1 VISASSLLNFVM
13 ASFTQPLRITRRGQ
27 HRVEDVGTSESSDSF
42 FVDCC
47 CFFGNI
53 GGFVVDV
60 CVFLFLKWIFGSV
73 VHWTL
78 SICFLVG
85 FLALRVGFS
94 SCFSNN
100 K

>member
-1 VISASSLLNFVM
+1 
-13 ASFTQPLRITRRGQ
+13 
-27 HRVEDVGTSESSDSF
+27 
-42 FVDCC
+42 
-47 CFFGNI
+47 
-53 GGFVVDV
+53 
-60 CVFLFLKWIFGSV
+60 V

-100 K
+100 KWAVAAKPLLVDD